1 MIRINEYGQPVG
13 AGLEGWEPPPP
24 PPVRPLEGRT
34 VRLDPLN
41 ASGHAERLFESFQE
55 APASLWTYLPFGPFG
70 AVDQLEATID
80 TIVALA
86 DWQPY
91 AIVVDRAILGFLS
104 YLRIN
109 PPDGVIEIGSIAF
122 STTLQRTTPATEAV
136 YLLLANAFELG
147 YRRCEWKCDDLNAPS
162 RVAANRLGFRYEGT
176 FLNATHYKGRNRDTA
191 WYAINDAEW
200 PAVDAGFRAW
210 LAAENFDPGGRQQ
223 QSLSDLRAERGS
235 RSE

>member
-1 MIRINEYGQPVG
+1 MIRINEYGQAVG
-13 AGLEGWEPPPP
+13 AGLEGWEPPQP
-24 PPVRPLEGRT
+24 PPVQALVGRT

-41 ASGHAERLFESFQE
+41 SSVHAQRLFESFQE
-55 APASLWTYLPFGPFG
+55 APDSLWTYMPFGPF
-70 AVDQLEATID
+70 ADVDHLGATID
-80 TIVALA
+80 TIVALP

-91 AIVVDRAILGFLS
+91 AIVVDRAALGFLS

-109 PPDGVIEIGSIAF
+109 PPDGVLEIGSIAL

-176 FLNATHYKGRNRDTA
+176 FLKSTHYKGRNRDTA
-191 WYAINDAEW
+191 WYAITDAEW

-210 LAAENFDPGGRQQ
+210 LAAENFDSDGRQQ
-223 QSLSDLRAERGS
+223 QSLSDLRPERDGQ
-235 RSE
+235 SE